1 MRHFRYAFVLFFCN
15 VLLAPFGY
23 AQTYP
28 NKPVTIIVPLAPGGI
43 SDLTARPLAAALS
56 QVTGQS
62 FIVENKPGA
71 GGAMGAAFAAN
82 QKPDGYKLL
91 IALTSMLVIPEAE
104 KVAGKQPSYEVNQFI
119 PIAKVSADPVVLLVK
134 ADSPW
139 KTMEDFIKD
148 AKNRP
153 GILSYSSSG
162 LFGAIHVPMEMA
174 AQASGIKLIHVPYQS
189 GGQSMAALLGG
200 QVDITI
206 QAPGVANPHIKSG
219 KIRALATFGNTR
231 TKVLSEI
238 PTLKEL
244 GYDVEFYIWAS
255 LFTQKGTPQDVV
267 SKLRTIVRQAID
279 EPVFVNAMNNMAAP
293 IFYQDSAELQTS
305 IENERKHFSNV
316 VKGIGK
322 ID

>member
-1 MRHFRYAFVLFFCN
+1 MKKIIYSFLVAIN
-15 VLLAPFGY
+15 LLLLPYGH
-23 AQTYP
+23 AQNYP

-71 GGAMGAAFAAN
+71 GGAMGAAYAAN
-82 QKPDGYKLL
+82 QKPDGYKLMV
-91 IALTSMLVIPEAE
+91 ALTSMLVIPEAE

-139 KTMEDFIKD
+139 KTLEDFIKD

-153 GILSYSSSG
+153 GVLSYSSSG

-174 AQASGIKLIHVPYQS
+174 AQAAGMKLIHVPYQS

-206 QAPGVANPHIKSG
+206 QAPGVANPHIKAG
-219 KIRALATFGNTR
+219 KIRALATYGNSR
-231 TKVLSEI
+231 TKVLAEI

-244 GYDVEFYIWAS
+244 GYDVEFYIWVS
-255 LFTQKGTPQDVV
+255 LFTQKGTSIDVV
-267 SKLRTIVRQAID
+267 NKLRASVKQAID
-279 EPVFVNAMNNMAAP
+279 EPIFINAMSNMSAP
-293 IFYQDSAELQTS
+293 IFYQDAPELQTAID
-305 IENERKHFSNV
+305 IESKHFANV
-316 VKGIGK
+316 VRRIGK
-322 ID
+322 IE

>member
-1 MRHFRYAFVLFFCN
+1 
-15 VLLAPFGY
+15 
-23 AQTYP
+23 
-28 NKPVTIIVPLAPGGI
+28 
-43 SDLTARPLAAALS
+43 
-56 QVTGQS
+56 
-62 FIVENKPGA
+62 
-71 GGAMGAAFAAN
+71 
-82 QKPDGYKLL
+82 
-91 IALTSMLVIPEAE
+91 
-104 KVAGKQPSYEVNQFI
+104 
-119 PIAKVSADPVVLLVK
+119 
-134 ADSPW
+134 
-139 KTMEDFIKD
+139 
-148 AKNRP
+148 
-153 GILSYSSSG
+153 
-162 LFGAIHVPMEMA
+162 MEMA

>member
-1 MRHFRYAFVLFFCN
+1 MKKITYSLFVAINLLLF
-15 VLLAPFGY
+15 PYGH
-23 AQTYP
+23 AQNYP

-71 GGAMGAAFAAN
+71 GGAMGAAYAAN

-91 IALTSMLVIPEAE
+91 VALTSMLVIPEAE
-104 KVAGKQPSYEVNQFI
+104 KVSGKPPSYEVNQFI

-134 ADSPW
+134 TDSPW
-139 KTMEDFIKD
+139 KTFQDFIKD
-148 AKNRP
+148 AKSRP
-153 GILSYSSSG
+153 GVLSYSSSG

-174 AQASGIKLIHVPYQS
+174 AQAAGIKLIHVPYQS

-206 QAPGVANPHIKSG
+206 QAPGVANPHIKAG

-231 TKVLSEI
+231 TKVLADI

-244 GYDVEFYIWAS
+244 GYDAEFYIWAS
-255 LFTQKGTPQDVV
+255 LFTPKGTPIEVV
-267 SKLRTIVRQAID
+267 NKLRTIVRQAID
-279 EPVFVNAMNNMAAP
+279 EPVFVNAMSNMSAP
-293 IFYQDSAELQTS
+293 IFYQDAPELQTAID
-305 IENERKHFSNV
+305 IESKHFANV
-316 VKGIGK
+316 VRRIGK
-322 ID
+322 IE

>member
-1 MRHFRYAFVLFFCN
+1 MKHFHYAFVLFFCN

-91 IALTSMLVIPEAE
+91 VALTSMLVIPEAE

-139 KTMEDFIKD
+139 KTMEDFVKD

-293 IFYQDSAELQTS
+293 IFYQDSPELQIS

-316 VKGIGK
+316 VKRIGK